1 MLFAPRGLP
10 GARAGAEP
18 CPCGL
23 REVKRGF
30 PQVPGGGEF
39 SGSGE
44 AWGAVLAAAANPSL
58 CSFQVQRL
66 RHGT

>member
-1 MLFAPRGLP
+1 MLFCTGGSQGRGLS
-10 GARAGAEP
+10 
-18 CPCGL
+18 PCGL
-23 REVKRGF
+23 REVKRGL

-39 SGSGE
+39 SGSRE
-44 AWGAVLAAAANPSL
+44 AWGAVLAATANPSL